1 MIVARLAA
9 IGYTVQENDAT
20 YIEFIQNSISQS
32 IKNFCNTNKIP
43 MGLTYVYINA
53 ICGEFLY
60 QKKSVGGLGDTFDF
74 SKGVSAAISAIKEG
88 DTQVTLKTDASPEAQ
103 FDSLINSMRTLDYS
117 AMVKYRKLVW

>member
-1 MIVARLAA
+1 
-9 IGYTVQENDAT
+9 
-20 YIEFIQNSISQS
+20 
-32 IKNFCNTNKIP
+32 